1 MIKGHQMGVQ
11 HDEGELSYL
20 RGLKLADAGDADPPV
35 DAGGGG
41 HDVRHH
47 QQRQGDDPQHP
58 RKFMQH
64 MVVDGGNHQH
74 GHHAQNGKGQLAL
87 DEVIAVAVVPIE
99 GVGIAGRIHAH
110 QADNQDQHEN
120 D

>member
-1 MIKGHQMGVQ
+1 MGVQ
-11 HDEGELSYL
+11 HDEGELSHL

-58 RKFMQH
+58 
-64 MVVDGGNHQH
+64 
-74 GHHAQNGKGQLAL
+74 
-87 DEVIAVAVVPIE
+87 
-99 GVGIAGRIHAH
+99 
-110 QADNQDQHEN
+110 
-120 D
+120 